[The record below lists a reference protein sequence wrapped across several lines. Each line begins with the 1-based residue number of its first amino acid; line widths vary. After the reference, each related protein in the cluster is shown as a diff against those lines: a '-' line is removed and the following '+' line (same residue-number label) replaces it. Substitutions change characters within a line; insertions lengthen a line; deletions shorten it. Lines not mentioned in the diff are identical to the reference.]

1 MFYRKHDPGKTAA
14 AVAGI
19 VDKRRGAAPHLPDLT
34 WAELCAALQR
44 KYADGAGPA
53 PGAQPS
59 PYYISALPYN
69 PPYNLHINKSR
80 AA

>member
-1 MFYRKHDPGKTAA
+1 VFYRKHDPGKTAA

-44 KYADGAGPA
+44 KYADGAGRPRGLTA
-53 PGAQPS
+53 
-59 PYYISALPYN
+59 ALLYLLSHTTPRTTS
-69 PPYNLHINKSR
+69 I
-80 AA
+80 